1 MRKLNA
7 VVAGLAL
14 FLQPAA
20 AWAERPPLT
29 DAMRPFVR
37 ESAPVIA
44 LVNVRVVDGAAAA
57 ARDRQV
63 IVLRDGLIEQVGDLG
78 EVIIPAEAK
87 RIELDGRTVL
97 PGLVQLH
104 EHLWM
109 YGGSLLSV
117 PVSYPR
123 LLLAAGVTSIRT
135 AGSYNPY
142 VDLKAW
148 REIQGGQAV
157 GPWMDLTVYM
167 DLFGAP
173 RLEDAESTQRY
184 LNFWLD
190 SGFTSVKAYSLTNAV
205 ALRAAIETAHARGVK
220 VTGHLCAVSY
230 AEAADMGIDN
240 IEHGFAMTPDFLPRG
255 ANVGADCAKRALHAV
270 AQMDLEG
277 PEVRE
282 LVDRL
287 VRRGV
292 AITSTLT
299 AIEDLQD
306 RVPEPRGL
314 EMLTPPVREYQAAY
328 RARLAAKPGSGPSV
342 SDSAVSR
349 SAAIEL
355 AFMRAGG
362 LLVSGTDPAVPSGG
376 LIAGFSSARQLELM
390 VENGFTPLE
399 AIRVS
404 TLNGAIYLGRAD
416 DIGSIAPGKQADLM
430 IVNGDPSAN
439 ISDIRNVEIVFRQGY
454 GYDPEALLSS
464 VRGQVG
470 LK

>member
-1 MRKLNA
+1 MR
-7 VVAGLAL
+7 GFIGTLAAL
-14 FLQPAA
+14 AFALQPVAVR
-20 AWAERPPLT
+20 AEQPPLT

-44 LVNVRVVDGAAAA
+44 LVNVRVIDGTGAAP
-57 ARDRQV
+57 RDGQTV
-63 IVLRDGLIEQVGDLG
+63 ILRDGMIEEVGAGDDMIVPADARRIDL
-78 EVIIPAEAK
+78 E
-87 RIELDGRTVL
+87 GRTVL
-97 PGLVQLH
+97 PGMVQLH

-148 REIQGGQAV
+148 REIQAGEAV
-157 GPWMDLTVYM
+157 GPWMDLTIYM

-173 RLEDAESTQRY
+173 RLEDAESTRRY
-184 LNFWLD
+184 LDFWLD
-190 SGFTSVKAYSLTNAV
+190 SGFTSVKAYSLTNAI
-205 ALRAAIETAHARGVK
+205 ALRAAIETAHARGVR
-220 VTGHLCAVSY
+220 VTGHLCAVTY

-240 IEHGFAMTPDFLPRG
+240 IEHGFAMTPDFLPG
-255 ANVGADCAKRALHAV
+255 ATNVGANCAKRALHAV
-270 AQMDLEG
+270 AGVDPEG
-277 PEVRE
+277 PEVRA
-282 LVDRL
+282 LIDRL
-287 VRRGV
+287 VEKGV

-306 RVPEPRGL
+306 GVPEARGL
-314 EMLTPPVREYQAAY
+314 DMLTPPVREYQAAY
-328 RARLAAKPGSGPSV
+328 RARLAANPGSGPSV
-342 SDSAVSR
+342 SAEAVGKSAIMER
-349 SAAIEL
+349 
-355 AFMRAGG
+355 AFLRAGG

-376 LIAGFSSARQLELM
+376 VIAGFSSARQLELM

-404 TLNGAIYLGRAD
+404 TFNGAIYLERAD
-416 DIGSIAPGKQADLM
+416 EIGSIASGKQADLM
-430 IVNGDPSAN
+430 VVRGDPSDN
-439 ISDIRNVEIVFRQGY
+439 ISDIRNVEIVFRQGF

>member
-1 MRKLNA
+1 MRSFIAAL
-7 VVAGLAL
+7 AGLA
-14 FLQPAA
+14 FAWQPASVL
-20 AWAERPPLT
+20 AEQPPLT
-29 DAMRPFVR
+29 DAMSPFVR
-37 ESAPVIA
+37 EGAPVIA
-44 LVNVRVVDGAAAA
+44 LINARVIDGTGAAA
-57 ARDRQV
+57 RSGQT
-63 IVLRDGLIEQVGDLG
+63 IVLRDGVIEQVGNTSEVVVPADAMRIDL
-78 EVIIPAEAK
+78 E
-87 RIELDGRTVL
+87 GRAVL

-109 YGGSLLSV
+109 FGGSLLSV

-148 REIQGGQAV
+148 REIQAGRAV
-157 GPWMDLTVYM
+157 GPWMDLTIYM

-173 RLEDAESTQRY
+173 RLEDAESTHRY
-184 LNFWLD
+184 LDFWLD

-205 ALRAAIETAHARGVK
+205 ALRAAIETARARGVK
-220 VTGHLCAVSY
+220 VTGHLCAVTY

-240 IEHGFAMTPDFLPRG
+240 IEHGFAMTPDFLPE
-255 ANVGADCAKRALHAV
+255 ATNVGADCAKRALHAV
-270 AQMDLEG
+270 AEVDPEG
-277 PEVRE
+277 PEVRA
-282 LVDRL
+282 LIDRL
-287 VRRGV
+287 VDKGV

-306 RVPEPRGL
+306 SVPEPRGL
-314 EMLTPPVREYQAAY
+314 DMLTPPVRDYQAAY
-328 RARLAAKPGSGPSV
+328 RARLAANPGSGASV
-342 SDSAVSR
+342 SA
-349 SAAIEL
+349 SAAGKSALIER

-376 LIAGFSSARQLELM
+376 VIAGFSSARQLELM

-404 TLNGAIYLGRAD
+404 TLNGAIYLGREGE
-416 DIGSIAPGKQADLM
+416 IGSIAPGKQADL
-430 IVNGDPSAN
+430 VVVRGDPSER